1 MSRVRRVAPLVALV
15 ALAVFAASSIAATS
29 HAKLFQNKSK
39 SAICGVKIHAPKKPA
54 TVVICS
60 ATGIPK
66 AKSGVGDPFVQIKK
80 TGKAQLILQS
90 QNPFVGKKATN
101 AEQGLDLVAA
111 GRDLHGRRQD
121 RDVQEPVQ
129 ARLHDRQ
136 RQVQVVLGLGHRD
149 R

>member
-1 MSRVRRVAPLVALV
+1 MVTVSRVRRVAPLVALV

-101 AEQGLDLVAA
+101 LSKGSTWSRLGVTCTVAA
-111 GRDLHGRRQD
+111 KTVTCKNQSKHGFTI
-121 RDVQEPVQ
+121 
-129 ARLHDRQ
+129 
-136 RQVQVVLGLGHRD
+136 GNGKYKSF
-149 R
+149 